1 MLLRTSLLEAVRH
14 PALWRRIDIS
24 SNRPRHPAY
33 TKAEKDQQEGLCTL
47 AALDHQYK
55 EEYNRP
61 GDGKASTVDPI
72 VSISIHL
79 MSRSFRSSPC
89 AGKNPDERA
98 LTTGKE
104 PIKYHVLSVYLT
116 IKKMMRIPL
125 LVSELTA
132 QWFAPGTLLVIFK
145 AKKMLTALISC
156 VDFSNLW

>member
-55 EEYNRP
+55 EENNRP
-61 GDGKASTVDPI
+61 GDGKSSTVDPI

-79 MSRSFRSSPC
+79 ISRSFHSSPC

-98 LTTGKE
+98 LTTLKK
-104 PIKYHVLSVYLT
+104 PISPCAFSIPHYQKNDAEFHCLSQNS
-116 IKKMMRIPL
+116 PL
-125 LVSELTA
+125 SGL
-132 QWFAPGTLLVIFK
+132 PGNI
-145 AKKMLTALISC
+145 IG
-156 VDFSNLW
+156 NIQG